1 MKVINRE
8 VRDKSF
14 SGFLVG
20 LCAVI
25 GGTLTVAAAVDR
37 ALYEGVNRIKL
48 PLGAFMP
55 GVLAFRGR
63 SMTLTSQR

>member
-1 MKVINRE
+1 MLTMIQDISPMKVINRE

-37 ALYEGVNRIKL
+37 AVYEGVNQVKK
-48 PLGAFMP
+48 MH
-55 GVLAFRGR
+55 
-63 SMTLTSQR
+63 SS

>member
-8 VRDKSF
+8 VRSKTF

-37 ALYEGVNRIKL
+37 AVYEGAQQVKKL
-48 PLGAFMP
+48 HVG
-55 GVLAFRGR
+55 
-63 SMTLTSQR
+63 

>member
-1 MKVINRE
+1 MRVVNRE
-8 VRDKSF
+8 VRSKSF

-37 ALYEGVNRIKL
+37 ALYEGGQRVRKL
-48 PLGAFMP
+48 HEG
-55 GVLAFRGR
+55 
-63 SMTLTSQR
+63 

>member
-8 VRDKSF
+8 IRDKSF

-25 GGTLTVAAAVDR
+25 GGTLTVASAVDR
-37 ALYEGVNRIKL
+37 MAYEGVNKIKKL
-48 PLGAFMP
+48 HA
-55 GVLAFRGR
+55 
-63 SMTLTSQR
+63 Q

>member
-1 MKVINRE
+1 MKVVNRE

-25 GGTLTVAAAVDR
+25 GGTLTVAAAIDR
-37 ALYEGVNRIKL
+37 AVYEGVNQVKK
-48 PLGAFMP
+48 MH
-55 GVLAFRGR
+55 
-63 SMTLTSQR
+63 SN

>member
-8 VRDKSF
+8 VRTKSF

-37 ALYEGVNRIKL
+37 LLYEGVNKVKKIH
-48 PLGAFMP
+48 A
-55 GVLAFRGR
+55 
-63 SMTLTSQR
+63 T

>member
-8 VRDKSF
+8 TRAKTF

-20 LCAVI
+20 VCACI

-37 ALYEGVNRIKL
+37 MLYEGHRTVKKL
-48 PLGAFMP
+48 HQG
-55 GVLAFRGR
+55 
-63 SMTLTSQR
+63 